1 MSNFEYIIASLPYL
15 TLDYKYEDGQGF
27 HSVLEEIRRDLSEKD
42 NATLDVLIDGF
53 DATKLGPDFYAATLN
68 GSNHFLR
75 EYFRFDL
82 NLRNAKVRYLNRVL
96 GRPQDQDVVSGKG
109 KETDQD
115 LDIDGYRFSG
125 GEFEESIRV
134 QNALEGASLLEREK
148 ALDDIT
154 WEKISS
160 LETFHYFDLT
170 AVLAYVAKLHIV
182 DRWLALDEEKGRE
195 LFRKLVQEVK
205 GTFAGVNYQGK
216 EENR

>member
-1 MSNFEYIIASLPYL
+1 MSNFEYIISSLPFL
-15 TLDYKYEDGQGF
+15 TADYKYEDGQGF
-27 HSVLEEIRRDLSEKD
+27 YTVLEEIKENLGEKD
-42 NATLDVLIDGF
+42 TEALDFLLDGF
-53 DATKLGPDFYAATLN
+53 NPKKLEANYYAIALK
-68 GSNHFLR
+68 SPIAFVR

-96 GRPQDQDVVSGKG
+96 GRPEDLDIVTGMG
-109 KETDQD
+109 TGEEED
-115 LDIDGYRFSG
+115 LDIDGYRFKG
-125 GEFEESIRV
+125 GEFEEELKV
-134 QNALEGASLLEREK
+134 LGALESASLLDREK

-154 WEKISS
+154 WEKIDS

-205 GTFAGVNYQGK
+205 GTFKGVNYTEK
-216 EENR
+216 